1 MKVKSRAIFKLLDK
15 LLLSS
20 LKKETSIDAISSDM
34 PHIMVVLHYDKLYQQ
49 NPILRNVESGSENQE
64 NYGDRNVL
72 SEMSA
77 RELEQ
82 FISHETVGLLIFGAC
97 ENHGDHMP
105 FGSDFIM
112 PFELAKRV
120 AARYGKK
127 IIIFPPIPYG
137 VSSHHKDFFMT
148 VSFEPDTMMN
158 VIRDILQSLVNNNI
172 RNILIIN
179 GHDGNIAPIELASR
193 IIKERNPRVVISCL
207 ESWWTLVGSI
217 DKELFDVWDG
227 LGHGGEAETS
237 AMLAVR
243 PDLVN
248 MTVAP
253 KDVIPKLPDNIRIY
267 WKFNELTDT
276 GATGAPRK
284 ATTTKGNK
292 IISIL
297 ENVLLEF
304 ILDMEKDRWKYGI
317 GGSGSNT

>member
-1 MKVKSRAIFKLLDK
+1 
-15 LLLSS
+15 
-20 LKKETSIDAISSDM
+20 
-34 PHIMVVLHYDKLYQQ
+34 MVPVIAEPFFNTVACGYRNNKLYQQ
-49 NPILRNVESGSENQE
+49 NLILRHMESRSEDQK
-64 NYGDRNVL
+64 NYNRYVL
-72 SEMSA
+72 SEMNA
-77 RELEQ
+77 YELKQ
-82 FISHETVGLLIFGAC
+82 FITHETIGLLIFGAC

-105 FGSDFIM
+105 FGSDFIT

-120 AARYGKK
+120 AASYGKK
-127 IIIFPPIPYG
+127 IVILPPIPYG

-148 VSFEPDTMMN
+148 ISFEPDTMVN

-172 RNILIIN
+172 TRILIIN

-193 IIKERNPRVVISCL
+193 IIKERNPGVVISCL

-217 DKELFDVWDG
+217 NKELFDVWNG

-253 KDVIPKLPDNIRIY
+253 KDVVPKLPDNVRIY
-267 WKFNELTDT
+267 WKFKELTDT

-284 ATTTKGNK
+284 ATRAKGDE

-297 ENVLLEF
+297 ENVLLAF
-304 ILDMEKDRWKYGI
+304 ILDMEKNQWRYGI
-317 GGSGSNT
+317 DGST

>member
-1 MKVKSRAIFKLLDK
+1 M
-15 LLLSS
+15 
-20 LKKETSIDAISSDM
+20 
-34 PHIMVVLHYDKLYQQ
+34 
-49 NPILRNVESGSENQE
+49 ESGIENQE
-64 NYGDRNVL
+64 NYRDRNVL

-77 RELEQ
+77 HELEQ

-127 IIIFPPIPYG
+127 MVIFPPIPYG

-158 VIRDILQSLVNNNI
+158 VIRDILQSLINNNI
-172 RNILIIN
+172 RRILIIN

-193 IIKERNPRVVISCL
+193 IIKERNPKVVISCL

-217 DKELFDVWDG
+217 DKDLFDVWEG

-248 MTVAP
+248 MAVAP
-253 KDVIPKLPDNIRIY
+253 KDVIPKLPDNVRIY
-267 WKFNELTDT
+267 WKFNELTET

-284 ATTTKGNK
+284 ATRTKGDR

-297 ENVLLEF
+297 ENVLLAF
-304 ILDMEKDRWKYGI
+304 ILDMEKNQWRYGI
-317 GGSGSNT
+317 AASSSSSSGSNNNNNNT

>member
-1 MKVKSRAIFKLLDK
+1 MDITR
-15 LLLSS
+15 
-20 LKKETSIDAISSDM
+20 
-34 PHIMVVLHYDKLYQQ
+34 YDKLYQQ
-49 NPILRNVESGSENQE
+49 NLILRIVERGSENQE

-82 FISHETVGLLIFGAC
+82 FVSHETVGLLIFGAC

-127 IIIFPPIPYG
+127 IVIFPPIPYG

-158 VIRDILQSLVNNNI
+158 VICDILQSLVNNNI
-172 RNILIIN
+172 KRILIIN

-253 KDVIPKLPDNIRIY
+253 KDVIPKLPDNVRIY

-284 ATTTKGNK
+284 ATRTKGDK

-297 ENVLLEF
+297 ENVLLAF
-304 ILDMEKDRWKYGI
+304 ILDMEKNQWKYGI
-317 GGSGSNT
+317 SSSSNT

>member
-1 MKVKSRAIFKLLDK
+1 M
-15 LLLSS
+15 
-20 LKKETSIDAISSDM
+20 
-34 PHIMVVLHYDKLYQQ
+34 
-49 NPILRNVESGSENQE
+49 ESGSENQ
-64 NYGDRNVL
+64 RNPNGSIL
-72 SEMSA
+72 SEMNA
-77 RELEQ
+77 CDLKQ
-82 FISHETVGLLIFGAC
+82 FIKNETVGLLIFGAC

-120 AARYGKK
+120 AASYGKK
-127 IIIFPPIPYG
+127 MIVFPPIPYG

-148 VSFEPDTMMN
+148 ISLEPDTMVN
-158 VIRDILQSLVNNNI
+158 VIRDILQSLVNNSI
-172 RNILIIN
+172 TRILIIN

-193 IIKERNPRVVISCL
+193 IIKERNPGVVISCL
-207 ESWWTLVGSI
+207 ESWWTLVGSLN
-217 DKELFDVWDG
+217 KELFDVWNG

-253 KDVIPKLPDNIRIY
+253 KDVVPKLPDNVRIF
-267 WKFNELTDT
+267 WKFKELTDT

-284 ATTTKGNK
+284 ATRKKGDK

-297 ENVLLEF
+297 ENVLLAF
-304 ILDMEKDRWKYGI
+304 ILDMEKNQWKYGI
-317 GGSGSNT
+317 DSSTQQSKNDVSAH

>member
-1 MKVKSRAIFKLLDK
+1 MQYGF
-15 LLLSS
+15 
-20 LKKETSIDAISSDM
+20 
-34 PHIMVVLHYDKLYQQ
+34 LHYDKLYQE
-49 NPILRNVESGSENQE
+49 NLILKSVVESDSKNQE

-72 SEMSA
+72 SEMNA
-77 RELEQ
+77 HELGQ
-82 FISHETVGLLIFGAC
+82 FISDETIGLLIFGAC
-97 ENHGDHMP
+97 ENHGNHMP

-120 AARYGKK
+120 AVRYGKK

-137 VSSHHKDFFMT
+137 MSSHHKDFFMT

-158 VIRDILQSLVNNNI
+158 VIRDILQSVVNNNI
-172 RNILIIN
+172 KRILIIN

-193 IIKERNPRVVISCL
+193 IIKQRNPGVVISCL

-217 DKELFDVWDG
+217 DKELFDVWNG

-248 MTVAP
+248 MTIAP
-253 KDVIPKLPDNIRIY
+253 KDVIPKLPDNVRIY

-284 ATTTKGNK
+284 ATRAKGDK
-292 IISIL
+292 IITIL
-297 ENVLLEF
+297 ESVLLAF
-304 ILDMEKDRWKYGI
+304 IQEMEKSQWKYSI
-317 GGSGSNT
+317 GDSNT

>member
-1 MKVKSRAIFKLLDK
+1 
-15 LLLSS
+15 
-20 LKKETSIDAISSDM
+20 
-34 PHIMVVLHYDKLYQQ
+34 
-49 NPILRNVESGSENQE
+49 VESGSENQT
-64 NYGDRNVL
+64 NYGDHNVL

-82 FISHETVGLLIFGAC
+82 IISNETVGLLIFGAC

-127 IIIFPPIPYG
+127 IVIFPPIPYG

-148 VSFEPDTMMN
+148 VSFEPDTMIN
-158 VIRDILQSLVNNNI
+158 VICDILQSLVNNNI
-172 RNILIIN
+172 RRILIIN

-193 IIKERNPRVVISCL
+193 IIKEKNPRVVISCL

-217 DKELFDVWDG
+217 DKELFNVWDG

-253 KDVIPKLPDNIRIY
+253 KDVIPKLPDNVRIY
-267 WKFNELTDT
+267 WKFKELTDT

-284 ATTTKGNK
+284 ATRTKGDK
-292 IISIL
+292 IISTL
-297 ENVLLEF
+297 ENVLLAF
-304 ILDMEKDRWKYGI
+304 ILDMEKNQWRYGI
-317 GGSGSNT
+317 GGGSNT

>member
-1 MKVKSRAIFKLLDK
+1 VKKRN
-15 LLLSS
+15 
-20 LKKETSIDAISSDM
+20 SIDAIIITDAS
-34 PHIMVVLHYDKLYQQ
+34 HLGIIRYDKLYQQ
-49 NPILRNVESGSENQE
+49 NLILRNVESGSEKQQD
-64 NYGDRNVL
+64 YGGGSVL
-72 SEMSA
+72 SEMNA
-77 RELEQ
+77 RELEHL
-82 FISHETVGLLIFGAC
+82 ISHETVGLLIFGAC

-120 AARYGKK
+120 ATRYGKK
-127 IIIFPPIPYG
+127 MVIFPPIPYG
-137 VSSHHKDFFMT
+137 MSSHHKDFFMT

-158 VIRDILQSLVNNNI
+158 VVRDILQSLVNNNI
-172 RNILIIN
+172 RRILIIN

-193 IIKERNPRVVISCL
+193 IIKERNPGVVISCL

-248 MTVAP
+248 MTLAP
-253 KDVIPKLPDNIRIY
+253 KEVIPKLPDNIRIY
-267 WKFNELTDT
+267 WKFKELTDT

-284 ATTTKGNK
+284 ATRTKGDK
-292 IISIL
+292 IISTL
-297 ENVLLEF
+297 ENVLLAF
-304 ILDMEKDRWKYGI
+304 IHDMEKNQWRYGI
-317 GGSGSNT
+317 GGGGGSS

>member
-1 MKVKSRAIFKLLDK
+1 MKVKSRAIFKPLDK

-49 NPILRNVESGSENQE
+49 NPILRNVDSGSENQE

-158 VIRDILQSLVNNNI
+158 VICDILQSLVNNNI
-172 RNILIIN
+172 MRILIIN

-253 KDVIPKLPDNIRIY
+253 KDVIPKLPDNVRIY

-304 ILDMEKDRWKYGI
+304 ILDMEKNQWKYGI
-317 GGSGSNT
+317 GSSNK

>member
-1 MKVKSRAIFKLLDK
+1 MY
-15 LLLSS
+15 
-20 LKKETSIDAISSDM
+20 
-34 PHIMVVLHYDKLYQQ
+34 MVIIHYEKLYQQ
-49 NPILRNVESGSENQE
+49 NLILRDVESGTENQE
-64 NYGDRNVL
+64 NHGDRNVL
-72 SEMSA
+72 SEMNA

-127 IIIFPPIPYG
+127 IVIFPPIPYG

-148 VSFEPDTMMN
+148 VSLEPDTMMN
-158 VIRDILQSLVNNNI
+158 VICDILQSLVNNNI
-172 RNILIIN
+172 RRILIIN

-193 IIKERNPRVVISCL
+193 IIKERDPRVVISCL

-217 DKELFDVWDG
+217 DKGLFDVWDG

-248 MTVAP
+248 MALAP
-253 KDVIPKLPDNIRIY
+253 KDVIPKLPDNVRIY

-284 ATTTKGNK
+284 ATSTKGDK
-292 IISIL
+292 IINIL
-297 ENVLLEF
+297 ENVLLTF
-304 ILDMEKDRWKYGI
+304 ILDMEKNQWKYGI
-317 GGSGSNT
+317 DDEGGGDGSNT

>member
-1 MKVKSRAIFKLLDK
+1 
-15 LLLSS
+15 
-20 LKKETSIDAISSDM
+20 
-34 PHIMVVLHYDKLYQQ
+34 
-49 NPILRNVESGSENQE
+49 VESSSENQE
-64 NYGDRNVL
+64 NYDHPNVL

-82 FISHETVGLLIFGAC
+82 IISHETVGLLIFGAC

-127 IIIFPPIPYG
+127 IVIFPPIPYG

-172 RNILIIN
+172 RRILIIN

-217 DKELFDVWDG
+217 DKELFNVWDG

-253 KDVIPKLPDNIRIY
+253 KDVIPKLPDNVRIY

-284 ATTTKGNK
+284 ATRTKGDK

-297 ENVLLEF
+297 ENILLAF
-304 ILDMEKDRWKYGI
+304 IIDMEKNQWKYGI
-317 GGSGSNT
+317 DSSSNI

>member
-1 MKVKSRAIFKLLDK
+1 M
-15 LLLSS
+15 
-20 LKKETSIDAISSDM
+20 
-34 PHIMVVLHYDKLYQQ
+34 
-49 NPILRNVESGSENQE
+49 ESGSEKNQK
-64 NYGDRNVL
+64 NYGYRNVL
-72 SEMSA
+72 SEMNA
-77 RELEQ
+77 CELKQ
-82 FISHETVGLLIFGAC
+82 FITQETIGLLIFGAC

-120 AARYGKK
+120 AASCDKK
-127 IIIFPPIPYG
+127 MIIFPPIPYG

-148 VSFEPDTMMN
+148 VSLEPDTMVN
-158 VIRDILQSLVNNNI
+158 VIRDILQGLVNNNI
-172 RNILIIN
+172 RRILIIN

-193 IIKERNPRVVISCL
+193 IVKERNPGVVISCL

-217 DKELFDVWDG
+217 DKGLFEVWNG

-248 MTVAP
+248 MTIAP
-253 KDVIPKLPDNIRIY
+253 KDVVPKLPDNVRIY

-284 ATTTKGNK
+284 ATRTKGDK
-292 IISIL
+292 VISIL

-304 ILDMEKDRWKYGI
+304 ILNMEKYEWRYGT
-317 GGSGSNT
+317 GSRA